1 MKHLAVYALTSY
13 ITSSHINK
21 RCYTTNNPSNTEKSS
36 SQENRN
42 KQISIQLIITVLE
55 NTGTA
60 GRSTALITFKNRSE
74 TDHLTTAK
82 RASVKVK

>member
-60 GRSTALITFKNRSE
+60 LITFKNRSE